1 MAVNAESRHLTNVL
15 PMVVLPT
22 VMALEARRPSR
33 ATLAVLAA
41 AAFAFSKAWLPINRL
56 AGANGVPMG
65 DFPLGAGDF
74 QAFPAQLYFMSFG
87 PWMSNG
93 MLLLQGAL
101 AALLGAWLAGRL
113 LYSRPS

>member
-1 MAVNAESRHLTNVL
+1 MFREFPDFGCQNLGTPVGFVL
-15 PMVVLPT
+15 DVVLFAKSP
-22 VMALEARRPSR
+22 VCAMATS
-33 ATLAVLAA
+33 
-41 AAFAFSKAWLPINRL
+41 
-56 AGANGVPMG
+56 GVPMG

>member
-1 MAVNAESRHLTNVL
+1 
-15 PMVVLPT
+15 
-22 VMALEARRPSR
+22 
-33 ATLAVLAA
+33 
-41 AAFAFSKAWLPINRL
+41 
-56 AGANGVPMG
+56 
-65 DFPLGAGDF
+65 
-74 QAFPAQLYFMSFG
+74 MSFG